1 MNKKR
6 DHNGWKLFRI
16 ASVST
21 PAPTTPESADQNDG
35 LRFVG
40 KICSK
45 ETGIPLD
52 YTQVCVGDG
61 AGRIVMVPLTLS
73 ADLVAGGDG
82 TIDLH
87 LTLDEENWDEAMRR
101 SNYVSRFGTH
111 TLVFG
116 HRVHPHN
123 TDAACIE

>member
-1 MNKKR
+1 MSKPR

-16 ASVST
+16 ASVSV
-21 PAPTTPESADQNDG
+21 PVPTTAGGAGELDDF
-35 LRFVG
+35 RFVG

-45 ETGIPLD
+45 ETGIPFD

-61 AGRIVMVPLTLS
+61 DGQIVMMPLTFN

-101 SNYVSRFGTH
+101 SNYVSRFGNH

-123 TDAACIE
+123 TDAAEIE

>member
-1 MNKKR
+1 MSENR
-6 DHNGWKLFRI
+6 DHDGWRLFRV

-21 PAPTTPESADQNDG
+21 PVPTTAESAEQSDG

-40 KICSK
+40 KICSR
-45 ETGIPLD
+45 ETGMPID
-52 YTQVCVGDG
+52 YLQAYAGDG
-61 AGRIVMVPLTLS
+61 AEGTVLMPLTFS

-87 LTLDEENWDEAMRR
+87 LTLDKENWDEAMRR
-101 SNYVSRFGTH
+101 PHYASKFGTN

-116 HRVHPHN
+116 HRVSPSD
-123 TDAACIE
+123 TEAADIE